1 MRINKRLHQGIKKFS
16 KNISDWESALLP
28 KNESIKA
35 VLNI

>member
-1 MRINKRLHQGIKKFS
+1 MRFSHAHQQEATS
-16 KNISDWESALLP
+16 RNSDWESALLP